1 MKINIISLFLWTV
14 FCIPIL
20 AGFFGKFTRESIKNS
35 LINILGN
42 IELIVSLMLSIFFT
56 KRIFF
61 NNEGTF
67 YEVIYSKI
75 PEVIRNFLFGNDVL
89 TYLIAVPALF
99 IILTLLMRLVDWL
112 LKRLLL
118 DPLTD
123 LIFSGLKSMKSFPRK
138 LLLGIS
144 NLPQSLFIV
153 FLCALLLNFANYY
166 VTIPLLASQ
175 MKQSGTYQFVYSKT
189 IYPVLNSNIAKRIP
203 VILNDT
209 FAKLNSYVD
218 EKPPEGISDEKIKII
233 RYFNGVTLDE
243 AVKSTDEIDNLARQI
258 TKQGST
264 DREQAFLLY
273 QWITENIEYDYD
285 KVEKVSKDPRGI
297 DSGTITA
304 FYEKKGICFDFS
316 SLYVSMCRAS
326 GLKVRLVT
334 GLAYSGIAWGDHA
347 WNQVYS
353 REEDNWIN
361 VDTTFGIQAD
371 YFDKADFNVDHKYA
385 KIQGEW

>member
-385 KIQGEW
+385 EIQGEW